1 MAQSMNT
8 NRNMTFFYPLI
19 VYFVVFAIMNQ
30 AVLPMLPLD
39 AVMGQ
44 ALTSFVAGT
53 VVYIC
58 FIAAKRGSDGRRQ
71 LVYLAPV
78 KKSACI
84 GGVIAILWLGCAG
97 VAMNNVIAAMGLQQI
112 SDSYQQVEQA
122 FYSSDLLREIIGLG
136 VITPLAEELLYRQL
150 VFYRLRESYGR
161 LTAIAAS
168 ALIFGVLHMNIVQ
181 TVYAFVLGLLLALLM
196 ENYQDVRVPLLGH
209 IAANIIAILRGE
221 TEWLSWLTLG
231 EPLFVPVT
239 VILLAVTVVIA
250 GYYIKSCKNTK

>member
-1 MAQSMNT
+1 MAQSTNT

-122 FYSSDLLREIIGLG
+122 FYSSDLLCELLVLG
-136 VITPLAEELLYRQL
+136 IITPFTEELLYRSVVYQ
-150 VFYRLRESYGR
+150 RMRESYGAV
-161 LTAIAAS
+161 TAVIGS
-168 ALIFGVLHMNIVQ
+168 SLIFALLHMNLVQ
-181 TVYAFVLGLLLALLM
+181 IIYAFVLGLLLALLM
-196 ENYQDVRVPLLGH
+196 ERYQDMRVPFVGH
-209 IAANIIAILRGE
+209 AAANIIAVLRGE
-221 TEWLSWLTLG
+221 TGFLSWLKQG
-231 EPLFVPVT
+231 NPLFVPVT
-239 VILLAVTVVIA
+239 VVLAVVTIILA
-250 GYYIKSCKNTK
+250 GYCIKSCKNKK

>member
-1 MAQSMNT
+1 MAQSTNT
-8 NRNMTFFYPLI
+8 NKNMTFFYPLI

-58 FIAAKRGSDGRRQ
+58 FIATKRGSDGTGR

-78 KKSACI
+78 KKSTCI

-122 FYSSDLLREIIGLG
+122 FYSSDLLREIIALG

-161 LTAIAAS
+161 LTAIVAS

-196 ENYQDVRVPLLGH
+196 ESYQDVRVPLLGH

-221 TEWLSWLTLG
+221 TGWLSWLTLG

-239 VILLAVTVVIA
+239 VILLAVTAAIA